1 MTFRPVVYIIKRWRR
16 SWTLYWVHQ

>member
-1 MTFRPVVYIIKRWRR
+1 MTFRPVVYIIKRRRR